1 MSDNESDDAPEAIDF
16 TTSKELVLQEV
27 KAAAEA
33 IKQSKQK
40 QKDTWKKREE
50 TKK

>member
-16 TTSKELVLQEV
+16 ITSKELVLQEV